1 MKLLRLILIT
11 LSAFVCAGV
20 ASAQQAQ
27 PTSVATQ
34 PPPFILQAQELA
46 NLLKGEIPYD
56 AYFADSFKASVPRAQ
71 VDQLINDLK
80 TAYGPV
86 RSVGKISAVSQIS
99 GTVEVTY
106 ERATVRFTLT
116 VSPDA
121 PHKVIGLFT
130 AGVYQAND
138 NAQKIGE
145 EIKALPG
152 KAGLLVQRLD
162 TPEAPKIAIEPSTP
176 FAVASG
182 FKLWVLAEAA
192 RSVQARERSWNQVI
206 PLGRASL
213 PTGITQGWPQD
224 TPVTLHTLATL
235 MISISDNTATD
246 TLLMRLGRDRV
257 GRMMSSIGNAAPQKT
272 LPILSTLEL
281 FSLKAERNAPIRNAY
296 INADL
301 ARRTQLL
308 GQFSP
313 ELSSKSLNPVEFAG
327 TPRSIDTI
335 EWFASPNDM
344 NRTLNWLR
352 INGGREARDI
362 LAINK
367 GIAADDAARFAYVG
381 YKGGSENGVLSMHLL
396 IQNKKGAWYGVS
408 GSWNNPAAPVNEMVF
423 VSLITRAAMLVE

>member
-1 MKLLRLILIT
+1 MKLLRLILIA
-11 LSAFVCAGV
+11 LSVFTCLGAAN
-20 ASAQQAQ
+20 AQQAQ
-27 PTSVATQ
+27 PTSVATP
-34 PPPFILQAQELA
+34 PPPFIPQAQTLA
-46 NLLKGEIPYD
+46 NFLKGAIVYD
-56 AYFADSFKASVPRAQ
+56 AFFADSFKASVPKAQ

-86 RSVGKISAVSQIS
+86 QSVGKITAVSKIS
-99 GTVEVTY
+99 GTVEVAY
-106 ERATVRFTLT
+106 QRATVRFTLT

-130 AGVYQAND
+130 AGVFQAND

-145 EIKALPG
+145 EIRALPG

-162 TPEAPKIAIEPSTP
+162 AAEAPKIAIEPNTP

-192 RSVQARERSWNQVI
+192 RSVRARERSWNQI
-206 PLGRASL
+206 LPLGRPSL

-246 TLLMRLGRDRV
+246 TLLMQLGRDRV

-296 INADL
+296 INADY

-308 GQFSP
+308 AQFSP
-313 ELSSKSLNPVEFAG
+313 SLSSKSLNPVEFAG
-327 TPRSIDTI
+327 NPRSIDTI

-367 GIAADDAARFAYVG
+367 GIAADDAARFAYLG
-381 YKGGSENGVLSMHLL
+381 YKCGSENGVLSMHLL

-408 GSWNNPAAPVNEMVF
+408 GSWNNPAAPVNEMMF

>member
-1 MKLLRLILIT
+1 MKLLRLILIA
-11 LSAFVCAGV
+11 LSAFVCAGL

-86 RSVGKISAVSQIS
+86 RSIGKISAVSQIS

-192 RSVQARERSWNQVI
+192 RSIQARERSWNQII

-246 TLLMRLGRDRV
+246 TLLIRLGRDRV

>member
-1 MKLLRLILIT
+1 MKLLRLILIA
-11 LSAFVCAGV
+11 LSAFVCGGL

-27 PTSVATQ
+27 PSSVAAQ
-34 PPPFILQAQELA
+34 SPPFILQAQELA

-56 AYFADSFKASVPRAQ
+56 AYFADSFKASVPKAQ

-86 RSVGKISAVSQIS
+86 QSVGKITSVSQIS

-162 TPEAPKIAIEPSTP
+162 APEAPKIAIEPSTP

-192 RSVQARERSWNQVI
+192 RSVQARERSWNQII

-257 GRMMSSIGNAAPQKT
+257 GRMMSNIGNAAPQKT

-296 INADL
+296 INADY

-308 GQFSP
+308 AQFSP

-335 EWFASPNDM
+335 EWFASPKDM

-367 GIAADDAARFAYVG
+367 GINPNDAARFAYVG

-408 GSWNNPAAPVNEMVF
+408 GSWNNPAAPVNEMMF